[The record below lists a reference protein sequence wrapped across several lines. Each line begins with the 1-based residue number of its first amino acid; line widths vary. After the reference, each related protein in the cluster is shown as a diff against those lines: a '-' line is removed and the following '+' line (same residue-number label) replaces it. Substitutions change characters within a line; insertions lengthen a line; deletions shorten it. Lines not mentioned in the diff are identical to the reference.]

1 MDDSRFTAAR
11 PSFWR
16 RAAALTPDR
25 AWRGAPPR
33 ARHRLK
39 VIGYAAAGAV
49 LAGGLAAG
57 CSSSSGGS
65 GNASSPITIC
75 EIGATSGPFAQ
86 LGVDDELGATAWAA
100 MVNKSG
106 GVLGHKVTLVPEN
119 DASDPATAA
128 ALVHKCVTQV
138 RANFIFGPEET
149 STASAAI
156 PIANQLQE
164 VLLGWQSGWT
174 GQGISDAN
182 LHSYSFPG
190 IGNVFFADDLATI
203 TQLVVPRHYTR
214 VAVIEDN
221 APGGLGN
228 TQYVQSLASKYGYQ
242 VVASQITN
250 PGATDDTPQAL
261 DLLKANP
268 QIIILGLIPGPD
280 TITFLKA
287 VRAQN
292 PTIPISEC
300 SGCATST
307 FVAAT
312 GGAAAMQNVYLIGT
326 PENVLSAVPSTSA
339 SAPALA
345 DTKAY
350 IAAMKAAGLGSAT
363 DIDEGGEGWD
373 TGRELAAAIGTA
385 KSVSP
390 GDVKNALEH
399 QTLVTG
405 GIQCYFWQ
413 RSPSDYGN
421 ITQIDSAVVTVGAG
435 GSFNVLPQ
443 AGS

>member
-1 MDDSRFTAAR
+1 MDDSRFAHAR
-11 PSFWR
+11 LFFRKP
-16 RAAALTPDR
+16 
-25 AWRGAPPR
+25 
-33 ARHRLK
+33 H
-39 VIGYAAAGAV
+39 AV
-49 LAGGLAAG
+49 LARLPLRSRRLRVAGSAAASAVLVVGVAAG
-57 CSSSSGGS
+57 CSSGGGGGTS
-65 GNASSPITIC
+65 ASSSPITIC
-75 EIGATSGPFAQ
+75 EIAATSGPFAQ

-100 MVNKSG
+100 MVNKAG
-106 GVLGHKVTLVPEN
+106 GVLGHKVTLVQEN

-138 RANFIFGPEET
+138 HANFIFGPEET
-149 STASAAI
+149 STSSAAI
-156 PIANQLQE
+156 PVANQLQE

-174 GQGISDAN
+174 GQGISNAN
-182 LHSYSFPG
+182 LTSYSFPG

-203 TQLVVPRHYTR
+203 TQLIVPRHYTR

-261 DLLKANP
+261 NLLKANP
-268 QIIILGLIPGPD
+268 QIIVLGLIPGPD
-280 TITFLKA
+280 TITFIKA

-307 FVAAT
+307 FVNAV
-312 GGAAAMQNVYLIGT
+312 GGASAMQDVYLIGT
-326 PENVLSAVPSTSA
+326 PENVISAIPSTSA
-339 SAPALA
+339 TSAGLA

-350 IAAMKAAGLGSAT
+350 IAAMQADGLGSAN
-363 DIDEGGEGWD
+363 DISEGGEGWD
-373 TGRELAAAIGTA
+373 TGRELAAAITTA
-385 KSVSP
+385 KSISP
-390 GDVKNALEH
+390 GDVKNALQH

-405 GIQCYFWQ
+405 GIQVYYWQ
-413 RSPSDYGN
+413 RSPSNYAN
-421 ITQIDSAVVTVGAG
+421 ITQIDSAVVTAGAN
-435 GSFNVLPQ
+435 GSFNVLPHV
-443 AGS
+443 GS

>member
-1 MDDSRFTAAR
+1 MDDSRFTSAR
-11 PSFWR
+11 LLPRNPDAGLAKVPSR
-16 RAAALTPDR
+16 MQ
-25 AWRGAPPR
+25 
-33 ARHRLK
+33 RLK
-39 VIGYAAAGAV
+39 VLGTAAAGALLV
-49 LAGGLAAG
+49 AGVAAG
-57 CSSSSGGS
+57 CSSGGGGGTS
-65 GNASSPITIC
+65 ASSPITIC
-75 EIGATSGPFAQ
+75 EIAATSGPFAQ
-86 LGVDDELGATAWAA
+86 LGTNDELGATAWAD

-106 GVLGHKVTLVPEN
+106 GLMGHKVTLVPEN

-138 RANFIFGPEET
+138 HANYIFGPEET

-156 PIANQLQE
+156 PVANQLQE

-174 GQGISDAN
+174 GQGISNAN
-182 LHSYSFPG
+182 LTSYSFPG

-203 TQLVVPRHYTR
+203 TQLIVPKHYTR

-228 TQYVQSLASKYGYQ
+228 TQYMQSLASQYGYQ
-242 VVASQITN
+242 VVASQVTN

-261 DLLKANP
+261 NLLKANP
-268 QIIILGLIPGPD
+268 QIIVLGLIPGPD
-280 TITFLKA
+280 TITFIKA

-307 FVAAT
+307 FVNAV
-312 GGAAAMQNVYLIGT
+312 GGATAMQNVYLIGT
-326 PENVLSAVPSTSA
+326 PENVLSAIPSTSA
-339 SAPALA
+339 TSAGLS

-350 IAAMKAAGLGSAT
+350 IAAMQAAGMGSANQ
-363 DIDEGGEGWD
+363 IDEGGEGWD
-373 TGRELAAAIGTA
+373 TGRELAAAVATA
-385 KSVSP
+385 KSISAS
-390 GDVKNALEH
+390 DVKNALQH

-405 GIQCYFWQ
+405 GIQVYYWQ
-413 RSPSDYGN
+413 RSPSNYAN

-435 GSFNVLPQ
+435 GTFNVLPHV
-443 AGS
+443 GS

>member
-1 MDDSRFTAAR
+1 MDDSRFAHAR
-11 PSFWR
+11 LFIRKP
-16 RAAALTPDR
+16 
-25 AWRGAPPR
+25 
-33 ARHRLK
+33 H
-39 VIGYAAAGAV
+39 AV
-49 LAGGLAAG
+49 LARLPLRSRRLRVVGSAAASAVLVVGVAAG
-57 CSSSSGGS
+57 CGSSGGGGGTS
-65 GNASSPITIC
+65 ASSPITIC
-75 EIGATSGPFAQ
+75 EIAATSGPFAQ

-100 MVNKSG
+100 MVNKAG
-106 GVLGHKVTLVPEN
+106 GVLGHKVTLVQEN

-138 RANFIFGPEET
+138 HANFIFGPEET
-149 STASAAI
+149 STSSAAI
-156 PIANQLQE
+156 PVANQLQE

-174 GQGISDAN
+174 GQGISNAN
-182 LHSYSFPG
+182 LTSYSFPG

-203 TQLVVPRHYTR
+203 TQLIVPRHYTR

-261 DLLKANP
+261 NLLKANP
-268 QIIILGLIPGPD
+268 QIIVLGLIPGPD
-280 TITFLKA
+280 TITFIKA

-307 FVAAT
+307 FVNAV
-312 GGAAAMQNVYLIGT
+312 GGASAMQDVYLIGT
-326 PENVLSAVPSTSA
+326 PENVLSAIPSTSA
-339 SAPALA
+339 TAAGLA

-350 IAAMKAAGLGSAT
+350 IAAMQADGLGSAN
-363 DIDEGGEGWD
+363 DISEGGEGWD
-373 TGRELAAAIGTA
+373 TGRELAAAITTA
-385 KSVSP
+385 KSISP
-390 GDVKNALEH
+390 GDVKNALQH

-405 GIQCYFWQ
+405 GIQVYYWQ
-413 RSPSDYGN
+413 RSPSDYAN
-421 ITQIDSAVVTVGAG
+421 ITQIDSAVVTAGANG
-435 GSFNVLPQ
+435 AFNVLPHV
-443 AGS
+443 GS

>member
-1 MDDSRFTAAR
+1 MDDSRFAAAR
-11 PSFWR
+11 LFFPNRAAPSAGIRPRWR
-16 RAAALTPDR
+16 RLGTLGR
-25 AWRGAPPR
+25 
-33 ARHRLK
+33 
-39 VIGYAAAGAV
+39 VSAGAV
-49 LAGGLAAG
+49 LAAGLVAG
-57 CSSSSGGS
+57 CSSSGGGGGS
-65 GNASSPITIC
+65 AAAPIVVC

-86 LGVDDELGATAWAA
+86 LGVDDELGATAWAD
-100 MVNKSG
+100 MVNKAG
-106 GVLGHKVTLVPEN
+106 GLMGHKVTLVPEN

-138 RANFIFGPEET
+138 HANFIFGPEET

-156 PIANQLQE
+156 PVANQLQE

-174 GQGISDAN
+174 GQGISNAN

-228 TQYVQSLASKYGYQ
+228 TQYVQSLASQYHYQ

-261 DLLKANP
+261 NLLKANP

-280 TITFLKA
+280 TITFIKA
-287 VRAQN
+287 IRAQN

-307 FVAAT
+307 FVNAV
-312 GGAAAMQNVYLIGT
+312 GGTAAMQDVYMIGT
-326 PENVLSAVPSTSA
+326 PENVLTAIPSTSA
-339 SAPALA
+339 TAPALA
-345 DTKAY
+345 DTRAY
-350 IAAMKAAGLGSAT
+350 IAAMKAAGLGSANQ
-363 DIDEGGEGWD
+363 IDEGGEGWD
-373 TGRELAAAIGTA
+373 TGRELAAAIQAA
-385 KSVSP
+385 KSITP
-390 GDVKNALEH
+390 GAVKSALEH
-399 QTLVTG
+399 QALVTG
-405 GIQCYFWQ
+405 GIQCYHWA
-413 RSPSDYGN
+413 RSPADYSA
-421 ITQIDSAVVTVGAG
+421 ITQIDSAVVTVGSG
-435 GSFNVLPQ
+435 GTFTVLPHV
-443 AGS
+443 GG

>member
-1 MDDSRFTAAR
+1 MDDSRFAHAR
-11 PSFWR
+11 LFFRKP
-16 RAAALTPDR
+16 
-25 AWRGAPPR
+25 
-33 ARHRLK
+33 H
-39 VIGYAAAGAV
+39 AV
-49 LAGGLAAG
+49 LARLPLRSRRLRVVGSAAASAVLVAGVAAG
-57 CSSSSGGS
+57 CGSSGGGGGTS
-65 GNASSPITIC
+65 ASSPVTIC
-75 EIGATSGPFAQ
+75 EIAATSGPFAQ

-100 MVNKSG
+100 MVNKAG
-106 GVLGHKVTLVPEN
+106 GVLGHKVTLVQEN

-138 RANFIFGPEET
+138 HANFIFGPEET
-149 STASAAI
+149 STSSAAI
-156 PIANQLQE
+156 PVANQLQE

-174 GQGISDAN
+174 GQGISNAN
-182 LHSYSFPG
+182 LTSYSFPG

-203 TQLVVPRHYTR
+203 TQLIVPRHLTR

-261 DLLKANP
+261 NLLKANP
-268 QIIILGLIPGPD
+268 QIIVLGLIPGPD
-280 TITFLKA
+280 TITFIKA

-307 FVAAT
+307 FVNAV
-312 GGAAAMQNVYLIGT
+312 GGASAMQDVYLIGT
-326 PENVLSAVPSTSA
+326 PENVLSAIPSTSA
-339 SAPALA
+339 TAAGLA

-350 IAAMKAAGLGSAT
+350 IAAMQADGLGSAN
-363 DIDEGGEGWD
+363 DISEGGEGWD
-373 TGRELAAAIGTA
+373 TGRELAAAIMAA
-385 KSVSP
+385 KSISP
-390 GDVKNALEH
+390 GDVKNALQH

-405 GIQCYFWQ
+405 GIQVYYWQ
-413 RSPSDYGN
+413 RSPSNYAN
-421 ITQIDSAVVTVGAG
+421 ITQIDSAVVTAGAN
-435 GSFNVLPQ
+435 GSFNVLPHV
-443 AGS
+443 GS

>member
-1 MDDSRFTAAR
+1 MDDSRFAFARLFFRKPHAAPAR
-11 PSFWR
+11 LPLRSR
-16 RAAALTPDR
+16 RLRVVGSAAAS
-25 AWRGAPPR
+25 
-33 ARHRLK
+33 
-39 VIGYAAAGAV
+39 AV
-49 LAGGLAAG
+49 LVVGVAAG
-57 CSSSSGGS
+57 CSSGGGGGS
-65 GNASSPITIC
+65 SASSPITIC
-75 EIGATSGPFAQ
+75 EIAATSGPFAQ

-100 MVNKSG
+100 MVNKAG
-106 GVLGHKVTLVPEN
+106 GVMGHKVTLVPEN

-138 RANFIFGPEET
+138 HANFIFGPEET
-149 STASAAI
+149 STASAAV
-156 PIANQLQE
+156 PVANQLQE

-174 GQGISDAN
+174 GQGISNAN
-182 LHSYSFPG
+182 LTSYSFPG

-203 TQLVVPRHYTR
+203 TQLIVPRHYTR

-228 TQYVQSLASKYGYQ
+228 TQYMQSLASQNGYS

-261 DLLKANP
+261 NLLKANP
-268 QIIILGLIPGPD
+268 QIIVLGLIPGPD
-280 TITFLKA
+280 TITFIKA

-307 FVAAT
+307 FVNAV
-312 GGAAAMQNVYLIGT
+312 GGPSAMQNVYMIGT
-326 PENVLSAVPSTSA
+326 PENVLSAIPSTSA

-350 IAAMKAAGLGSAT
+350 IAAMQAAGEGSANA
-363 DIDEGGEGWD
+363 IDEGGEGWD
-373 TGRELAAAIGTA
+373 TGRELTAAIESA

-390 GDVKNALEH
+390 SAVKTALEH

-405 GIQCYFWQ
+405 GIQCYYWQ
-413 RSPSDYGN
+413 RSPSNYAN
-421 ITQIDSAVVTVGAG
+421 ITQIYSAVVTVGSN
-435 GSFNVLPQ
+435 GSFNVLPHV
-443 AGS
+443 GS

>member
-1 MDDSRFTAAR
+1 MDDSRFASARLFSTNPGAAPAKVR
-11 PSFWR
+11 SR
-16 RAAALTPDR
+16 TR
-25 AWRGAPPR
+25 
-33 ARHRLK
+33 RLK
-39 VIGYAAAGAV
+39 VLGRATAGALLV
-49 LAGGLAAG
+49 AGVAAG
-57 CSSSSGGS
+57 CSSGGGGGGS
-65 GNASSPITIC
+65 ASSPITIC
-75 EIGATSGPFAQ
+75 EIAATSGPFAQ
-86 LGVDDELGATAWAA
+86 LGTNDELGATAWAA

-106 GVLGHKVTLVPEN
+106 GLMGHKVTLVQEN

-138 RANFIFGPEET
+138 HANYIFGPEET

-156 PIANQLQE
+156 PVANQLQE

-174 GQGISDAN
+174 GQGISNAN
-182 LHSYSFPG
+182 LTSYSFPG

-203 TQLVVPRHYTR
+203 TQLIVPRHYTR

-228 TQYVQSLASKYGYQ
+228 TQYMQGLASQYGYQ

-261 DLLKANP
+261 NLLKANP
-268 QIIILGLIPGPD
+268 QIIVLGLIPGPD
-280 TITFLKA
+280 TITFIKA

-307 FVAAT
+307 FVNAV
-312 GGAAAMQNVYLIGT
+312 GGATAMQDVYLIGT
-326 PENVLSAVPSTSA
+326 PENVLSAIPSTSA
-339 SAPALA
+339 TAAGLA

-350 IAAMKAAGLGSAT
+350 IAAMKADGMSSANQ
-363 DIDEGGEGWD
+363 IDEGGEGWD
-373 TGRELAAAIGTA
+373 TGRELAAAITSA
-385 KSVSP
+385 KSISP
-390 GDVKNALEH
+390 GDVKNALQH

-405 GIQCYFWQ
+405 GIQVYYWQ
-413 RSPSDYGN
+413 RSPSNYAN
-421 ITQIDSAVVTVGAG
+421 ITQIDSAVVTVGAN
-435 GSFNVLPQ
+435 GSFNVLPHV
-443 AGS
+443 GS